1 MFYHDTESGL
11 HINCKFKMVWY
22 WYRCG
27 EIWYIRPVL
36 FPTSRFH
43 QKGMIESWPNKRSRQ
58 FSFTDETGFSVEGAD
73 MGRGSWSGDD
83 EGVLRVSRG
92 VLIGVY
98 RLGRDRVEV
107 WVKHWELLVLRASK
121 SLLLCSHLLLMVLLN
136 LTWSSWS
143 NHEQIFRGQ
152 PPKLRWTQVIVGSV
166 GKGREG
172 QLKDDSGDLC
182 RWAKGL
188 SPLFSST
195 TNSTCS
201 TTSQSRHIDDLHIFD
216 EETCWRRRLD
226 CNATDLEQKL
236 PSGTH
241 CSARAFSSHRS
252 FHLIFQHELSTFP
265 RNFYCLTHIFFKCLY
280 KQCTIAPNR
289 CGQKLYTV

>member
-1 MFYHDTESGL
+1 MNRHSGGSHPNWGYDCL
-11 HINCKFKMVWY
+11 IANRKMDFNE
-22 WYRCG
+22 G
-27 EIWYIRPVL
+27 H
-36 FPTSRFH
+36 FPL
-43 QKGMIESWPNKRSRQ
+43 QW
-58 FSFTDETGFSVEGAD
+58 
-73 MGRGSWSGDD
+73 
-83 EGVLRVSRG
+83 
-92 VLIGVY
+92 IG
-98 RLGRDRVEV
+98 
-107 WVKHWELLVLRASK
+107 
-121 SLLLCSHLLLMVLLN
+121 
-136 LTWSSWS
+136 
-143 NHEQIFRGQ
+143 
-152 PPKLRWTQVIVGSV
+152 LRWTQVIVGSV

-188 SPLFSST
+188 SRLFSST

-216 EETCWRRRLD
+216 EETCWRRRLY

-236 PSGTH
+236 PPGTH

-289 CGQKLYTV
+289 WLWSEALYGIVVLLFSTY